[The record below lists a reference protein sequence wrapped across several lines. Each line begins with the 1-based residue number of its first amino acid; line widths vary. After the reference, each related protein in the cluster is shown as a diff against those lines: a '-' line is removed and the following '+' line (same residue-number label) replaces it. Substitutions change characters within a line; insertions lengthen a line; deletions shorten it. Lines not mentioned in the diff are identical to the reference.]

1 MSVGNWIAL
10 CTLLLIYGSA
20 IVGFWINISV
30 KLSELDMKI
39 ISTKNDLRDHINW
52 GEKEQAK
59 NESKFEQIVGEQKE
73 EHKNISVKL
82 DKLLEGL
89 NEFKL
94 YVEKKI

>member
-10 CTLLLIYGSA
+10 ATLLLIYGSA
-20 IVGFWINISV
+20 IVGFYISITV
-30 KLSELDMKI
+30 KLSELDMRI
-39 ISTKNDLRDHINW
+39 LSTKKDLKEHINW

-59 NESKFEQIVGEQKE
+59 NETKFEQIVDEQKE
-73 EHKNISVKL
+73 EHKIISVKL

-94 YVEKKI
+94 YVEKKF